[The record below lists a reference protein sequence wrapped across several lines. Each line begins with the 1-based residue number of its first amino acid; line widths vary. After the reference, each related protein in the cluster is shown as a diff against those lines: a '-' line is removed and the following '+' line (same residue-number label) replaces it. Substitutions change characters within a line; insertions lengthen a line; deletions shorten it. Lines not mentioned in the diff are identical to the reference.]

1 MRRTITLSFLYFA
14 SMGILLAAY
23 GFVPPIQ

>member
-1 MRRTITLSFLYFA
+1 MRRTISLSLLYFA

-23 GFVPPIQ
+23 GFVPAI